1 MSKGAPPVPGTV
13 RVVVVDDHPLVRAGI
28 VSVLRKS
35 PSCQVVGEAD
45 SAEAAL
51 RVLQKSQPDVVL
63 LDLKLGHSGGP
74 HLVSHIAQLAPHAKV
89 VVLTAYEEVGL
100 AREALREGAQG
111 YLLKGVA
118 GEELVRAIQQV
129 VAGHR
134 VIDPALATLLW
145 ELEVQAFAPT
155 QRELQI
161 LRLIMEGRTNKEI
174 ATALQLSV
182 DTVKFHLKNLYRQ
195 LQAKSRAEA
204 IVAATKLGYLE
215 WVNHGAPS

>member
-1 MSKGAPPVPGTV
+1 MSRGAAGLAVAI

-35 PSCQVVGEAD
+35 ASCQVVGEAD

-51 RVLQKSQPDVVL
+51 RVLQKSHPDLVL
-63 LDLKLGHSGGP
+63 LDLKLGQKGGP
-74 HLVSHIAQLAPHAKV
+74 HLVTDIAELAPYAKV

-100 AREALREGAQG
+100 AREALRQGAQG
-111 YLLKGVA
+111 YLLKGVSGA
-118 GEELVRAIQQV
+118 ELVRAIQHV
-129 VAGHR
+129 TAGHR

-145 ELEVQAFAPT
+145 ELEVHAFAPT

-161 LRLIMEGRTNKEI
+161 LRLLMEGRPNKEI
-174 ATALQLSV
+174 AGALQLSV
-182 DTVKFHLKNLYRQ
+182 DTVKFHLKHLYRQ

-204 IVAATKLGYLE
+204 VMAGTKLGYLE
-215 WVNHGAPS
+215 WVNHDAPL